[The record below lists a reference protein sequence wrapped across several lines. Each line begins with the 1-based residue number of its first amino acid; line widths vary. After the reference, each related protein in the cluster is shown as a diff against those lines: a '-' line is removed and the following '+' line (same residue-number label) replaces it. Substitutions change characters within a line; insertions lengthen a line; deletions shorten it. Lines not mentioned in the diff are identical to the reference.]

1 MKNCVGITLRGSKLR
16 AASSRVA
23 HCILPYGMPLLRL
36 ADAPEAIAARIF
48 SLVSVK
54 IILDNF

>member
-1 MKNCVGITLRGSKLR
+1 MKNCVGIR

-23 HCILPYGMPLLRL
+23 HRTLPYRMPLLRL
-36 ADAPEAIAARIF
+36 ADAPDAIAARIF